1 MRVRVVVQSLR
12 GEEADESVYRKSQKD
27 LKDNLDNIPLIPQE
41 VRDLFQVY
49 AGFCSTSCHYT
60 RSYSSRLL
68 HLKITLCG
76 ILKCAIDI
84 AFSHPL
90 FSPPSDI

>member
-41 VRDLFQVY
+41 VRDLFQV
-49 AGFCSTSCHYT
+49 C
-60 RSYSSRLL
+60 RLL
-68 HLKITLCG
+68 
-76 ILKCAIDI
+76 
-84 AFSHPL
+84 
-90 FSPPSDI
+90 

>member
-41 VRDLFQVY
+41 VRDLFQV
-49 AGFCSTSCHYT
+49 C
-60 RSYSSRLL
+60 RLL
-68 HLKITLCG
+68 EHLVPLLPLVLIAPLTLKDHIMRTTEICYRHSV
-76 ILKCAIDI
+76 
-84 AFSHPL
+84 FSSTNFAP
-90 FSPPSDI
+90 F